1 MDKDSRK
8 DSGLSVKSR
17 KKKGSDY
24 EYQPRP
30 RLMPANGSQ
39 TKYMEMLL
47 SLDKIPQLHNILCSC
62 FTWILLAGFVVI
74 PGSFTSLKKLEAKTN
89 GEIIPGSPAANAIL
103 SSVAETSV
111 TAIGFVCMG
120 IGTIGAIWLGWRWRK
135 NYVWL
140 LNKLYMPLMLNGLA
154 GVISTITNVYSQ
166 QKGEWRTQAIV
177 AIIVEGSVLGCAA
190 LLFGLY
196 NFWLLDKVKDEH
208 EELTLASD
216 DGSDNRK
223 SFLQRVGDM
232 RKKPSLAPG
241 SVV

>member
-1 MDKDSRK
+1 
-8 DSGLSVKSR
+8 
-17 KKKGSDY
+17 
-24 EYQPRP
+24 
-30 RLMPANGSQ
+30 MPANGSQ

-120 IGTIGAIWLGWRWRK
+120 IGTTGAMWLGWRWRK